1 MIVLRLGVVNA
12 LFSQR
17 QNLLLVGITAG
28 QEQTLKQ
35 RTINL
40 PLHLADRPSGVDCF
54 LFIEAALF
62 LIGDGQQLAVVRSI
76 QFSRHC
82 LENRIAEIELPHL
95 VCKYFNLLTFPRNHD
110 IVIVEND
117 LGGILDAERLPKAN
131 KEIFGTADLDELR
144 ELAKMLKINHP
155 NPRNAGRKAQLTPDQ
170 TVEVLELH
178 RKGIGNTEIAK
189 QFGVSRQTIYK
200 YIYNAEHF
208 STDPDFTMRM
218 NFMNGQQLCTVI
230 DIDFKH
236 EIVRMKNYTDRIPL
250 RAFGVVENPSWAD
263 FEEFLKERCLPAS
276 RAGLKDILREM
287 EVPFFDPLLIIEKT
301 NGRMAG
307 DHQWVQIIK
316 AESSCATDR

>member
-1 MIVLRLGVVNA
+1 MP
-12 LFSQR
+12 SDYQ
-17 QNLLLVGITAG
+17 
-28 QEQTLKQ
+28 KQ
-35 RTINL
+35 I
-40 PLHLADRPSGVDCF
+40 
-54 LFIEAALF
+54 
-62 LIGDGQQLAVVRSI
+62 
-76 QFSRHC
+76 
-82 LENRIAEIELPHL
+82 
-95 VCKYFNLLTFPRNHD
+95 
-110 IVIVEND
+110 
-117 LGGILDAERLPKAN
+117 

-236 EIVRMKNYTDRIPL
+236 ESCPHEELHRP
-250 RAFGVVENPSWAD
+250 NPFTRVWRCRKSVLGGFRGI
-263 FEEFLKERCLPAS
+263 FERKMPARQPSRFERHPPGDGCSFL
-276 RAGLKDILREM
+276 
-287 EVPFFDPLLIIEKT
+287 
-301 NGRMAG
+301 
-307 DHQWVQIIK
+307 
-316 AESSCATDR
+316 